1 MDDTS
6 IALSAPL
13 PDGSAEAVVEWRAPR
28 GGLRPGDV
36 AVARLAA
43 THASITTV
51 DLDGHR
57 RERRAELP
65 EADRYVAEARALA
78 GRAADQIR
86 RAKGRSAV
94 LASDRA
100 GLAATIDLTCPHCAV
115 PRAYRGRRD
124 VMTVG
129 RPDEVAREDLTLARR
144 GSTAYHEYACPRC
157 GSVELFAP
165 GPLDHPLPGT
175 AAAG

>member
-6 IALSAPL
+6 IALHAPL
-13 PDGSAEAVVEWRAPR
+13 PDGSAEAIVEWRAPR
-28 GGLRPGDV
+28 GGLRPGDM

-43 THASITTV
+43 THANITTV

-78 GRAADQIR
+78 GRAADQVR
-86 RAKGRSAV
+86 RAKGRSAE
-94 LASDRA
+94 LAADRA
-100 GLAATIDLTCPHCAV
+100 GRAATIDLTCPHCTV
-115 PRAYRGRRD
+115 SREYRGRRD

-129 RPDEVAREDLTLARR
+129 KPDEIGREDLTLARR

-157 GSVELFAP
+157 GSVELFVP
-165 GPLDHPLPGT
+165 GPLDHPLPRPAGT
-175 AAAG
+175 G